1 MKFVYLILFA
11 MAFMFIIQQND
22 SHAQGEII
30 DDFSKKAMP
39 DWIFGGLVMT
49 YSHSEDNKENG
60 YADISSKKEIKKSE
74 YVGKIFL
81 KRSHL
86 FQAGNYINLMING
99 ADNDAMVTVKIV
111 YDLDSDQRYDEKKDA
126 ILETEPVSLDFKG
139 WKELKIKLDQDNFK
153 LKTNSSVGF
162 EITED
167 EALGVQLDFSSGAN
181 YVPSVF
187 KSGIALVSEIQN
199 KEALEGFDNS
209 SSSSESYFSAKNTP
223 NPFNPVTT
231 ISYTLP
237 NSTNVSITIYDRL
250 GRQVE
255 VLVDQ
260 NQDAGEH
267 SVEFN
272 ASNYPSGIYFYRIKT
287 PEKTEVRKMLLSK

>member
-1 MKFVYLILFA
+1 MKFAHPIFLAISFL
-11 MAFMFIIQQND
+11 FIIELD
-22 SHAQGEII
+22 YSRAQGEII
-30 DDFSKKAMP
+30 DDFSKKALP
-39 DWIFGGLVMT
+39 DWIFGGIDMT

-60 YADISSKKEIKKSE
+60 YADISSKKEINKSE

-81 KRSHL
+81 KRSHI
-86 FQAGNYINLMING
+86 FQAGNFINFMING
-99 ADNDAMVTVKIV
+99 SANDATVIVKII
-111 YDLDSDQRYDEKKDA
+111 YDLDDDKRYDEKKDA
-126 ILETEPVSLDFKG
+126 LLETEPVSLNFTG
-139 WKELKIKLDQDNFK
+139 WKELKIRLDQDNFK
-153 LKTNSSVGF
+153 LKTNASVGF

-167 EALGVQLDFSSGAN
+167 EALGVQLDFESGAN

-199 KEALEGFDNS
+199 KEAIEGFDNS
-209 SSSSESYFSAKNTP
+209 SSSTESYFNAKNTP
-223 NPFNPVTT
+223 NPFNSATT
-231 ISYTLP
+231 ILYILP

-267 SVEFN
+267 TVEFN

>member
-1 MKFVYLILFA
+1 MRFVCPIIVSILIFLIEINVSF
-11 MAFMFIIQQND
+11 
-22 SHAQGEII
+22 AQGEII
-30 DDFSKKAMP
+30 DDFSKKALP
-39 DWIFGGLVMT
+39 DWIFGGLEMK

-60 YADISSKKEIKKSE
+60 YADIISTKIINPSE
-74 YVGKIFL
+74 YIGKIFL
-81 KRSHL
+81 KRPHL
-86 FQAGNYINLMING
+86 FKPGNFVNIMING
-99 ADNDAMVTVKIV
+99 ANNDAVVTVKII
-111 YDLDSDQRYDEKKDA
+111 YDLDNDMRYDASKDA
-126 ILETEPVSLDFKG
+126 LLETEPVSMNFTG
-139 WKELKIKLDQDNFK
+139 WKELKIRLDQDNFN

-167 EALGVQLDFSSGAN
+167 EALGVQLDFESGKN
-181 YVPSVF
+181 YVASEF
-187 KSGIALVSEIQN
+187 RSGIALVSEIQN
-199 KEALEGFDNS
+199 KEALEGFDKGS
-209 SSSSESYFSAKNTP
+209 TSAESYFSATNSP

-231 ISYTLP
+231 ITYTLP
-237 NSTNVSITIYDRL
+237 SSTNVSITVYDRL

>member
-1 MKFVYLILFA
+1 MKFVLPIFFA
-11 MAFMFIIQQND
+11 LAFLFIIELND
-22 SHAQGEII
+22 TFAQGEII
-30 DDFSKKAMP
+30 DDFSKKALP
-39 DWIFGGLVMT
+39 DWIFGGLEMT

-60 YADISSKKEIKKSE
+60 YADISSRKEINKSE

-86 FQAGNYINLMING
+86 FQAGNFINLMING
-99 ADNDAMVTVKIV
+99 SDNDATVTVKII
-111 YDLDSDQRYDEKKDA
+111 YDLDNDKRYDEKKDA
-126 ILETEPVSLDFKG
+126 LLESEPFSLNFTG
-139 WKELKIKLDQDNFK
+139 WKELKIRLDQDNFK
-153 LKTNSSVGF
+153 LKNNTSAGF

-167 EALGVQLDFSSGAN
+167 EALGVQLDFESGVN

-209 SSSSESYFSAKNTP
+209 SSPSESYFSAKNTP
-223 NPFNPVTT
+223 NPFNPITT
-231 ISYTLP
+231 ISYVLP

-267 SVEFN
+267 SVDFN